1 MKKPLSIF
9 FLIAC
14 AALLVMAGA
23 PTQASADTINREIS
37 LGGFSK
43 ALNDFYDRGG
53 QLYDPEDLRVL
64 AAAMQLENGMN
75 SDRCLLLTGSVI
87 LNRAYSC
94 KWAPNTILGV
104 IRQGYNS
111 KGAQQYASHTVENI
125 DTVKVPDR
133 VKQLA
138 MQLLIYGPICP
149 ANVVYQSMFMQ
160 GSGLYEKVDTEY
172 FCYE

>member
-1 MKKPLSIF
+1 
-9 FLIAC
+9 
-14 AALLVMAGA
+14 
-23 PTQASADTINREIS
+23 
-37 LGGFSK
+37 
-43 ALNDFYDRGG
+43 
-53 QLYDPEDLRVL
+53 
-64 AAAMQLENGMN
+64 MQLENGMN